1 MLKLKKKLEAYAVE
15 FVRPEVDEEPSRSS
29 VLEPV
34 EPNLGPDDAQL
45 SFELERPKP
54 RLRAVRRHPAI

>member
-1 MLKLKKKLEAYAVE
+1 MLELKKKLEAYAVE
-15 FVRPEVDEEPSRSS
+15 LVRPEVDEDPSAAPGLEPLEPSSTPED
-29 VLEPV
+29 L
-34 EPNLGPDDAQL
+34 QL